1 MITKQTKARILLL
14 FLAVALLA
22 AASLLIWRSLSVPV
36 NEPETL
42 ACTQEARLCGD
53 GSYVGRTG
61 PDCSFAPCP
70 EIKATTSPVAT
81 ISLTPAIDQTSWK
94 TLTDR
99 HNGLIFKYP
108 ENLPASYIST
118 AEWPPK
124 ITVATGTI
132 SCLETSATASL
143 PSRTMK
149 SLIGGAAYCIEAM
162 SEGAA
167 GSVYTSFIYT
177 TGWNN
182 KVVRVEFT
190 LRYPQCLN
198 YEDPAKTACQKER
211 ESFDL
216 DSLVNSI
223 VQSLKETNS
232 RN

>member
-1 MITKQTKARILLL
+1 MKKKILLVI
-14 FLAVALLA
+14 LAVILLA
-22 AASLLIWRSLSVPV
+22 AASFLIWRSFSAPTS
-36 NEPETL
+36 EPETL

-70 EIKATTSPVAT
+70 EIKATTSPVT
-81 ISLTPAIDQTSWK
+81 TVNQVPAVNEASWK
-94 TLTDR
+94 TLTERQD
-99 HNGLIFKYP
+99 GLTFKYP

-124 ITVATGTI
+124 ITVATGTFA
-132 SCLETSATASL
+132 CPETSATASL
-143 PSRTMK
+143 PSRVMK
-149 SLIGGAAYCIEAM
+149 SLVGGTTYCIEAM

-167 GSVYTSFIYT
+167 GSVYTSFTYT
-177 TGWNN
+177 TDWND
-182 KVVRVEFT
+182 KLIRIEFT

-198 YEDPAKTACQKER
+198 YDDPNRPICQKER

-216 DSLVNSI
+216 DNLVNSI
-223 VQSLKETNS
+223 VQSLKETGS

>member
-1 MITKQTKARILLL
+1 MLI
-14 FLAVALLA
+14 FLAAVLLA
-22 AASLLIWRSLSVPV
+22 AASFLIWRSLSAPV
-36 NEPETL
+36 ANEPETL
-42 ACTQEARLCGD
+42 ACTQEAKLCGD

-61 PDCSFAPCP
+61 PGCSFAPCP
-70 EIKATTSPVAT
+70 EIKATTSPVT
-81 ISLTPAIDQTSWK
+81 TVGQTPAIDQASWK
-94 TLTDR
+94 TLIDR
-99 HNGLIFKYP
+99 QNGLIFKYP

-124 ITVATGTI
+124 ITVATGTLT
-132 SCLETSATASL
+132 CPETPATASL
-143 PSRTMK
+143 RSRAMK
-149 SLIGGAAYCIEAM
+149 SLIGGATYCVEAM

-167 GSVYTSFIYT
+167 GSVYTSFTYT

-182 KVVRVEFT
+182 KLVRVEFT

-198 YEDPAKTACQKER
+198 YDDPAKTACQKER